1 MAPVGRRPTRTGP
14 TGVGRASVVRLSPHA
29 FREPPCGERGT
40 TAVEI
45 IPWSTIDDVPVWH
58 DRFDDSKTTGWQS
71 DAYWIGIFLGII
83 LGFFLTF
90 VVAFVVVP
98 GQLLTEVLPLVFVVA
113 IIMSYLLARL
123 LSRTFSGIV
132 ARRLSVQQ

>member
-1 MAPVGRRPTRTGP
+1 MRRTGP
-14 TGVGRASVVRLSPHA
+14 
-29 FREPPCGERGT
+29 

-45 IPWSTIDDVPVWH
+45 IPWSTIDNVPVWH

-113 IIMSYLLARL
+113 IIISYLLARL